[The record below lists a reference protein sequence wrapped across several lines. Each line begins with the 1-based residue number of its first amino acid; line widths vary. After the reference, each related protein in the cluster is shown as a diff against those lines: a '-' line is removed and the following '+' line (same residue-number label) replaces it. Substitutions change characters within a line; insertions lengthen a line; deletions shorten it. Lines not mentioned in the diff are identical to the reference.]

1 MGGRGPGLTA
11 AHAGVIQ
18 EGDHFSLSVLRKDPR
33 LFLTSLDPT
42 TLPAEVAVGPAQ
54 VWRQRAE
61 VLSPCSFLPNYSV
74 RSNSLNSLNPASHRW
89 WSKGS
94 RKLRVGKS
102 TGMNSINA
110 PVCQAEHTGSHSLI
124 IMPLFTLTH
133 QHKIQGAHCR
143 AHPTS
148 APLWGALGTPTK
160 PSLKSHLPE
169 AEAHSPGAALIIW
182 NNPCSSQQG
191 LGGVQIPLVS
201 RHNVGGR
208 ALLLSFF

>member
-1 MGGRGPGLTA
+1 MFFSSQLLS
-11 AHAGVIQ
+11 Q
-18 EGDHFSLSVLRKDPR
+18 EQFLKLSESSVTPVVVQGKQK
-33 LFLTSLDPT
+33 
-42 TLPAEVAVGPAQ
+42 V
-54 VWRQRAE
+54 RA
-61 VLSPCSFLPNYSV
+61 
-74 RSNSLNSLNPASHRW
+74 
-89 WSKGS
+89 
-94 RKLRVGKS
+94 GKS

-160 PSLKSHLPE
+160 PSLKTHLPE

-201 RHNVGGR
+201 RHNVVGR
-208 ALLLSFF
+208 ALLLSFFLIKGPY